1 MPKKTARRR
10 GPRKTAKRNVRRKSK
25 SARRKSKS
33 KSKAKKVSKIIASSY
48 GLAAMMK
55 EDQKGYKGQRV
66 AKKDPYKVES
76 SASYGLG
83 AMMKEDQKGYKA
95 QRVAKKD
102 PYKKKSSKKASS
114 WVQHVKN
121 VWNEGRKTNPE
132 YKYKDAMKDA
142 KKTW

>member
-1 MPKKTARRR
+1 MPKKTARR
-10 GPRKTAKRNVRRKSK
+10 GSRKTAKRNVRRKSK

-55 EDQKGYKGQRV
+55 EN
-66 AKKDPYKVES
+66 
-76 SASYGLG
+76 
-83 AMMKEDQKGYKA
+83 QKGYKA

-121 VWNEGRKTNPE
+121 VWKEGRKTNPE

>member
-10 GPRKTAKRNVRRKSK
+10 GSRKTAKRKVRRKSK
-25 SARRKSKS
+25 STRRKSRS
-33 KSKAKKVSKIIASSY
+33 KSRAKKVSKIIASSY

-55 EDQKGYKGQRV
+55 EDQKGW
-66 AKKDPYKVES
+66 
-76 SASYGLG
+76 
-83 AMMKEDQKGYKA
+83 KA

-102 PYKKKSSKKASS
+102 PYKVKYPPIPSNIKGKKKKKSSSSKAAKDSFLAGIDSKPSKKGNWIS
-114 WVQHVKN
+114 HVKN
-121 VWNEGRKTNPE
+121 VWKEGKKGNPD

>member
-1 MPKKTARRR
+1 MPKKTARR
-10 GPRKTAKRNVRRKSK
+10 GSRKTAKRNVRRKSK
-25 SARRKSKS
+25 SSRRKSKS

-55 EDQKGYKGQRV
+55 EN
-66 AKKDPYKVES
+66 E
-76 SASYGLG
+76 
-83 AMMKEDQKGYKA
+83 KGYKA

-102 PYKKKSSKKASS
+102 PYKVKYPPIPSNIKGKKKKKSSSKAAKDSFLAGIDS
-114 WVQHVKN
+114 KPSKGNWIDHVKN
-121 VWNEGRKTNPE
+121 VWKEGKKGNPN